1 MNTSVAVAYTSREQV
16 QVYRF
21 SPAVSVL
28 VPLGAVFLQAFV
40 PVFLGRI
47 LHLDKHVFE
56 VVDLPLLVTVF
67 FAIARRGQ
75 ITGLFTG
82 GVIGLLQDALT
93 RGLLGVYGIAK
104 TIIGYM
110 ASSLGA
116 KIDAE
121 NPGSRLLMT
130 FVFYLIHQVIFFLV
144 AHGLAGDTSEIRW
157 THTLILAGVNGFVAI
172 PVFSILD
179 RFKQRA

>member
-1 MNTSVAVAYTSREQV
+1 MAVAYTSREQV

-21 SPAVSVL
+21 SPVISVL

-47 LHLDKHVFE
+47 LHVDKHIFE
-56 VVDLPLLVTVF
+56 VIDLPLLVTIF
-67 FAIARRGQ
+67 FAVARRGQ

-82 GVIGLLQDALT
+82 GIIGLLQDALT

-104 TIIGYM
+104 TVIGYM

-130 FVFYLIHQVIFFLV
+130 FVFYMIHQVMFFLV
-144 AHGLAGDTSEIRW
+144 SHGLAGEASDIRW
-157 THTLILAGVNGFVAI
+157 AHALILAAVNGVVAI